1 MLCWN
6 SKSIKQWLGYK
17 IALGIVQITHVDIF
31 KQIAET
37 NKEGSVYFILAVAGK
52 TQLVSV

>member
-6 SKSIKQWLGYK
+6 SKSIQQWLGYK
-17 IALGIVQITHVDIF
+17 IALDIVQITRVDIF

-52 TQLVSV
+52 MQLVSM